1 MIGTITDIALK
12 IGLGLIIGS
21 LAILGGMGIEW
32 AMVAVCCSFL
42 VGLFAASIWWQNY
55 VHERRMRFY
64 RARGFMSRKITE
76 LEIKLN
82 DAVALNHQLRFRCFD
97 LERERSEHSAP
108 SVSPQSNV

>member
-1 MIGTITDIALK
+1 MIIYVAM
-12 IGLGLIIGS
+12 GLIVGACAFCLS
-21 LAILGGMGIEW
+21 HFWAIEFGW
-32 AMVAVCCSFL
+32 AFAITCGPCL
-42 VGLFAASIWWQNY
+42 VGVFGTSIWWQNY

-108 SVSPQSNV
+108 SVSPPSNV